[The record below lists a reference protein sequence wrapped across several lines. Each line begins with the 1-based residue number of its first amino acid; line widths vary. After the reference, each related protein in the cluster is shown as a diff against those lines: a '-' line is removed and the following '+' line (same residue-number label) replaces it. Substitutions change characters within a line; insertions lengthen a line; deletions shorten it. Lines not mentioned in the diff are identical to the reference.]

1 MKLGRTMKGL
11 ALAGLATMSLAG
23 CAADTGI
30 VENSSLAVAQVNS
43 ITSFNSLTT
52 NGNVDSNGNLTYL
65 MQSSFNYY
73 DDQTALH
80 RNEQFGTYE
89 LISQDPMVVK
99 YTINKGVT
107 WSDGVAVDAAD
118 LLLNWAAQSGVL
130 NTITANDAPYD
141 PETYALGESG
151 EVYFDC
157 AAIGGGLEEVSQVP
171 VIGDGG
177 RSITMTYDKPMVDWE
192 ILFTS
197 AGMPAHIVGEHAL
210 GLTDAQAAKDAV
222 IAAIQ
227 NDDEAALIPLSYF
240 WSTGFDYVS
249 MPEDTSVTVGNGAY
263 VVTDFTDQYITLTA
277 RGAAYHAGPQPKIE
291 SITIRNIPDSL
302 AEVQA
307 LANGEVS
314 IIMPQAS
321 SDTVAAIQALDG
333 VTMTSQPG
341 LIYEHIDLT
350 FNNGGPFDPAAYNG
364 DDATALLVR
373 KAFLTAIDV
382 NDMVNKLIKPLDPT
396 VTPLMS
402 QVFLKGIA
410 GYEGSVAK
418 NGSSAYGQGD
428 AEAAAAMLT
437 EAGVTTPIDVC
448 FMWNANNSR
457 RNQEYPLYVEDLAP
471 AGFNLVDCS
480 DPSWSARLGDGS
492 YDAVLFGWIFTS
504 MAVTSSQGTFDST
517 GGNNFSGYNSPAVD
531 DLFTQLSGEFDHD
544 AQVAILQDIDK
555 QIFADAYGIPLF
567 QEPGIMAYDSSLS
580 NVSASP
586 LSPQFFW
593 NFWEWE
599 APATTTE

>member
-1 MKLGRTMKGL
+1 MKLGTLMKGL
-11 ALAGLATMSLAG
+11 AVASLASMSLAG

-43 ITSFNSLTT
+43 ITSFNPNTT
-52 NGNVDSNGNLTYL
+52 NGNVDSNANLAYL

-73 DDQTALH
+73 NDQTQLI

-89 LISQDPMVVK
+89 LVSQDPMVVK

-118 LLLNWAAQSGVL
+118 LLLNWAAQSGHF
-130 NTITANDAPYD
+130 NQGEAQYD
-141 PETYALGESG
+141 PDTGALLEGSS
-151 EVYFDC
+151 VYFDA
-157 AAIGGGLEEVSQVP
+157 AAIGSGLEHVLEVP
-171 VIGDGG
+171 VIGDDG
-177 RSITMTYDKPMVDWE
+177 RSITLTYDKPMVDWE

-197 AGMPAHIVGEHAL
+197 AGVPAHIVAEHAL

-227 NDDEAALIPLSYF
+227 NDDTAALKSLSYF
-240 WSTGFDYVS
+240 WSAGFDYAT
-249 MPEDTSVTVGNGAY
+249 MPDDQTVMVGDGAY
-263 VVTDFTDQYITLTA
+263 VVSDFTDQYVTLTA

-321 SDTVAAIQALDG
+321 SDTVDAIQALPG

-350 FNNGGPFDPAAYNG
+350 FNNGGPFDPATYGG
-364 DDATALLVR
+364 DEHKALLVR
-373 KAFLTAIDV
+373 EAFLKALDI
-382 NDMVNKLIKPLDPT
+382 NDMVDKLIKPTDPNS
-396 VTPLMS
+396 TPLQS

-410 GYEGSVAK
+410 GYEGSVAS
-418 NGSSAYGQGD
+418 NGSSAYGPGD
-428 AEAAAAMLT
+428 ATAAAALLA
-437 EAGVTTPIDVC
+437 EAGVTGPIDVC

-480 DPSWSARLGDGS
+480 SADWGAKLGDGT

-504 MAVTSSQGTFDST
+504 MAVTASQATFDST
-517 GGNNFSGYNSPAVD
+517 GGNNFNGFSDPAID
-531 DLFTQLSGEFDHD
+531 DLFSQLSGEFDHD
-544 AQVAILQDIDK
+544 AQIALLQQIDADIY
-555 QIFADAYGIPLF
+555 ADAYGLPLF
-567 QEPGIMAYDSSLS
+567 QEPGIMAYNSALA

-586 LSPQFFW
+586 LSPQYFW
-593 NFWEWE
+593 NYWEWE
-599 APATTTE
+599 APVAAVTP